1 MKDCLCLY
9 SSADADG
16 ITTTCILILEPIFV
30 SENMSD
36 QPETALSAPAPTEK
50 KRGLRSWLKFP
61 HSWADVRK
69 LGWKFIVGFIL
80 FYLIRDGILYILL
93 PYLAYKG
100 IIGN

>member
-1 MKDCLCLY
+1 MTEQ
-9 SSADADG
+9 STNSPETTADAA
-16 ITTTCILILEPIFV
+16 V
-30 SENMSD
+30 
-36 QPETALSAPAPTEK
+36 PTEK
-50 KRGLRSWLKFP
+50 KRGLRAWMKFP

-100 IIGN
+100 IIGK